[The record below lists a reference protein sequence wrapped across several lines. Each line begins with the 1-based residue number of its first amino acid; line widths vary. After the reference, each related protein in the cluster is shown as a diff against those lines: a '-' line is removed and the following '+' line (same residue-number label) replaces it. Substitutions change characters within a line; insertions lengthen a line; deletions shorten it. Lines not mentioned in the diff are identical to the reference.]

1 MSIASIAQVF
11 YRAHRF
17 QPAAGASCAAVAP
30 VSSSRLLSLL
40 LGSDPGLLRFHTAL
54 RSAFACLLTGFVT
67 IGWTVATH
75 RPPTLAAFAL
85 LFAMI
90 APLFLRDA
98 GWRGWLRSL
107 AAIYGAGCA
116 SFVAATALAP
126 WPLAAD
132 AAFLAVLFTGMLVQA
147 CGPRALGSA
156 MTAVVA
162 FYLGLYLHPTF
173 AHACMTLALSTAGVA
188 IVVLTGRVLVPT
200 HPRATLQR
208 ALSTVAQ
215 RAALVLAD
223 RRADEAQAIAHLS
236 SLNEAAL
243 AVEEQLDLLD
253 FAGAQRL
260 RARLIEVEIAAALH
274 AREGAL
280 LEQTDER
287 LRIALRRLARAG
299 RDAGSSTTR
308 AAASKK
314 SIASWRGLLSWLP
327 ASRATTAALIAMLIG
342 HSVSPDRWFW
352 AVITTFVVFL
362 GTRSR
367 GDTIRKTGERVA
379 GTLAGV
385 AVSAMLVELLH
396 GMPVLI
402 VIAMILCVFGWAY
415 FILTSYGQGV
425 FFITVLV
432 GLIYGELGFAIGP
445 LVEMRVE
452 EVFVGCVVAV
462 AVAVLMMPLRTSHH
476 IDAKVE
482 SVLAALNEITR
493 LTEASFDAHASI
505 ASMRTLDRRWHEL
518 QAALRPLRTQR
529 VFAWNTQMEL
539 AIGPLFACVQTAREL
554 TGLTAR
560 GASHI
565 AAIDEI
571 RARLAGAM
579 SLFALR
585 SGRAAA
591 SSMNHETRSSELT
604 AARQT

>member
-11 YRAHRF
+11 HRVHRYR
-17 QPAAGASCAAVAP
+17 PAAGAYGFSP
-30 VSSSRLLSLL
+30 SPRVSSLL
-40 LGSDPGLLRFHTAL
+40 LGSDPGLLRLHTAL
-54 RSAFACLLTGFVT
+54 RSALACLLTGVVT

-75 RPPTLAAFAL
+75 QPPTLAAFAL

-98 GWRGWLRSL
+98 GWRDWWRSL
-107 AAIYGAGCA
+107 AAIHGAGCA
-116 SFVAATALAP
+116 SFIAASALAA
-126 WPLAAD
+126 WPLLAD

-162 FYLGLYLHPTF
+162 FYLGLYLHPTS
-173 AHACMTLALSTAGVA
+173 AHACMTLVLSMAGA
-188 IVVLTGRVLVPT
+188 AFVVLTGRVLVPT
-200 HPRATLQR
+200 RPGATLQR

-223 RRADEAQAIAHLS
+223 RRADIPQAIAHLS
-236 SLNEAAL
+236 SVNEAAL

-260 RARLIEVEIAAALH
+260 RARLIDVEIAASMH

-280 LEQTDER
+280 VDQTDER
-287 LRIALRRLARAG
+287 LRIAIRRMARAG
-299 RDAGSSTTR
+299 RDAGSSAAR
-308 AAASKK
+308 PAASKK
-314 SIASWRGLLSWLP
+314 SVVSWRGLLSWLP

-342 HSVSPDRWFW
+342 HSVSPERWFW

-367 GDTIRKTGERVA
+367 GDTVRKTCERVL

-385 AVSAMLVELLH
+385 AVSALLMAMLH

-402 VIAMILCVFGWAY
+402 VIAMIVCVFGWAY

-452 EVFVGCVVAV
+452 EVFVGCMVAV

-493 LTEASFDAHASI
+493 LSRTSFDAHASI
-505 ASMRTLDRRWHEL
+505 ASMRVLDRRWHEL
-518 QAALRPLRTQR
+518 QVALRPLRTQR

-554 TGLTAR
+554 TGLTTR
-560 GASHI
+560 GASQT
-565 AAIDEI
+565 APFDET
-571 RARLAGAM
+571 RARLASAM

-585 SGRAAA
+585 SGRAAE
-591 SSMNHETRSSELT
+591 SSVNHETGSSQLV
-604 AARQT
+604 AAR

>member
-1 MSIASIAQVF
+1 MSIASIAQIF
-11 YRAHRF
+11 HRAQRHRF
-17 QPAAGASCAAVAP
+17 AAGASHAFSTP
-30 VSSSRLLSLL
+30 VPSSRLLSSL
-40 LGSDPGLLRFHTAL
+40 LGSDPGSLRLHTAL
-54 RSAFACLLTGFVT
+54 RSALACLLTGFVT

-75 RPPTLAAFAL
+75 QPPTLAAFAL
-85 LFAMI
+85 LLAMI

-98 GWRGWLRSL
+98 RWRGWLASL
-107 AAIYGAGCA
+107 AAIYGAGCV
-116 SFVAATALAP
+116 SFVAASALAA
-126 WPLAAD
+126 WPLVAD

-162 FYLGLYLHPTF
+162 FYLGLYLHPSF
-173 AHACMTLALSTAGVA
+173 LHVCMTLGLSMAGVG

-200 HPRATLQR
+200 RARATLER
-208 ALSTVAQ
+208 ALGTVAQ

-253 FAGAQRL
+253 FSGAQRL
-260 RARLIEVEIAAALH
+260 RARLIDVEVSASVH

-280 LEQTDER
+280 SDQTGDR

-299 RDAGSSTTR
+299 RDAASSTMR
-308 AAASKK
+308 ATVTKTSV
-314 SIASWRGLLSWLP
+314 ASWRGLLSWLP

-342 HSVSPDRWFW
+342 HSVSPERWFW

-367 GDTIRKTGERVA
+367 GDTIRKTGERVL

-385 AVSAMLVELLH
+385 AVSAMLVATLH
-396 GMPVLI
+396 GMPAFI
-402 VIAMILCVFGWAY
+402 VAAMIVCVFGWAY

-452 EVFVGCVVAV
+452 EVFVGCAVSV

-476 IDAKVE
+476 IEAKVE
-482 SVLAALNEITR
+482 GVLAALDEIKRISET
-493 LTEASFDAHASI
+493 SFDAHASM
-505 ASMRTLDRRWHEL
+505 ASMRMLDRRWHEL
-518 QAALRPLRTQR
+518 QVALRPLRTQR
-529 VFAWNTQMEL
+529 VFAWNTQVEL

-554 TGLTAR
+554 TGMTAR
-560 GASHI
+560 GANQTTAFS
-565 AAIDEI
+565 ET

-591 SSMNHETRSSELT
+591 PSMSHETGSSELA
-604 AARQT
+604 AAR

>member
-1 MSIASIAQVF
+1 MSIASLAQVF
-11 YRAHRF
+11 HRAHRYRR
-17 QPAAGASCAAVAP
+17 AADASGTP
-30 VSSSRLLSLL
+30 VPSSRLLSLL
-40 LGSDPGLLRFHTAL
+40 FGSDPGLLRFHTAL
-54 RSAFACLLTGFVT
+54 RSALACLLTGFVT
-67 IGWTVATH
+67 ISWTIGTH
-75 RPPTLAAFAL
+75 QSPTLAAFPL

-107 AAIYGAGCA
+107 AAIYGTGCA
-116 SFVAATALAP
+116 SFMAASALAA
-126 WPLAAD
+126 WPLFAD

-162 FYLGLYLHPTF
+162 FYLGLYLHPSF
-173 AHACMTLALSTAGVA
+173 AHVCATLMLSTAGVA

-200 HPRATLQR
+200 RPRATLQR

-253 FAGAQRL
+253 FADAQRV
-260 RARLIEVEIAAALH
+260 RARLIDVEIAASIH
-274 AREGAL
+274 ARNGAL
-280 LEQTDER
+280 PDPANER

-299 RDAGSSTTR
+299 RDAGNSIAR
-308 AAASKK
+308 AAAPKT

-342 HSVSPDRWFW
+342 HSVSPERWFW

-367 GDTIRKTGERVA
+367 GDTIRKTGERVL

-385 AVSAMLVELLH
+385 AVSATLVAMLH

-402 VIAMILCVFGWAY
+402 VIAMLVCVFGWAY

-452 EVFVGCVVAV
+452 EVFVGCVVSV

-476 IDAKVE
+476 IEAKVE
-482 SVLAALNEITR
+482 SVLAALNEIMR
-493 LTEASFDAHASI
+493 IGESSLDAHASI
-505 ASMRTLDRRWHEL
+505 TSMRMLDRRWHEL
-518 QAALRPLRTQR
+518 QVALRPLRTQR

-539 AIGPLFACVQTAREL
+539 AVGPLFACVQTAREL

-560 GASHI
+560 GASQTS
-565 AAIDEI
+565 AFDET

-585 SGRAAA
+585 SGRATA
-591 SSMNHETRSSELT
+591 SPMNHETSSSELA
-604 AARQT
+604 AAR